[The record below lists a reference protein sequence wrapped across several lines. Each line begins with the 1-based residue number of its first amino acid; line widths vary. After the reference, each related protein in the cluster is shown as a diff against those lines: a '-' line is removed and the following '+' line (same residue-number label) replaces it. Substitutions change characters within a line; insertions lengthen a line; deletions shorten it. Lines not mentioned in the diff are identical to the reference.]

1 MKDEMK
7 QMNSGACVQLK
18 DREREQ
24 RIFRLF
30 VSRYLI
36 YSYRIH

>member
-18 DREREQ
+18 DREQ